1 MFFNQTKR
9 LKVKDIMSKD
19 FIVFDS
25 DISLRRCVEH
35 IALNNLKEVIVRHH
49 EKLAGYIK
57 FDDIIKISLS
67 QSFPEK
73 KLFDIRA
80 NKPFY
85 LNVEDTVLMAKDIM
99 RENQVDRVFILD
111 DEKLVGVLRTQDIV
125 YKLYPKIQ
133 ANEDVYELLWDNV
146 HEGMCIIDNK
156 GTVCIWG
163 RGNKKLKISY
173 KKLYKYILKYITFK
187 LRILLTASHVRKE
200 HGVIDFSLSK
210 IP

>member
-25 DISLRRCVEH
+25 DISLRRCVEL

-49 EKLAGYIK
+49 EKLTGYIK

-85 LNVEDTVLMAKDIM
+85 LNVDDTVLMAKDIM
-99 RENQVDRVFILD
+99 RENQVDRVFILE

-133 ANEDVYELLWDNV
+133 ANEDLYEL
-146 HEGMCIIDNK
+146 
-156 GTVCIWG
+156 
-163 RGNKKLKISY
+163 
-173 KKLYKYILKYITFK
+173 
-187 LRILLTASHVRKE
+187 
-200 HGVIDFSLSK
+200 
-210 IP
+210 